1 MEKVQVL
8 IIGAGMGGVS
18 AAIWCKR
25 LGLQAVLIEKE
36 SHIGGQLKQIKNE
49 IWDYPPNTFAN
60 GTALLTELE
69 KNIDVAQL
77 DCRLNESLEK
87 IEPDRHVIQT
97 SKQSYLADYVIL
109 ATGVRPNTLGALE
122 HSSIV
127 LPANFS
133 TTADG
138 HLLEDKTVLIIGGG
152 DRAVE
157 SCYNLSSYTR
167 KIWLAVR
174 GKELRARLEWANRLK
189 TCTNVTILYQTQLV
203 GTVEDLPAKGVWLQ
217 TNEADPQFFEVDWI
231 LPRIG
236 VKGNLISS
244 EVILHNEEGFIQVNE
259 HQLTNLPWI
268 YAIGDL
274 ANGADYASLALAAGQ
289 AMKAVKHISLRLKEI

>member
-36 SHIGGQLKQIKNE
+36 PHIGGQLKQIKNE

-60 GTALLTELE
+60 GTALLTELR

-77 DCRLNESLEK
+77 DCRLNESLEEIDSK
-87 IEPDRHVIQT
+87 RQVIRT
-97 SKQSYLADYVIL
+97 SKQTYQADYVIL
-109 ATGVRPNTLGALE
+109 ATGVRPNTLVTLE
-122 HSSIV
+122 HSSMV
-127 LPANFS
+127 LPDNFS
-133 TTADG
+133 TTAQG
-138 HLLEDKTVLIIGGG
+138 YLLEDKRVLVIGGG

-157 SCYNLSSYTR
+157 SSYNLSSYT
-167 KIWLAVR
+167 KQIWLAVR
-174 GKELRARLEWANRLK
+174 GKELRARPEWTKRLETCAN
-189 TCTNVTILYQTQLV
+189 VSILYQTELV
-203 GTVEDLPAKGVWLQ
+203 GTVEDPLTRGVLLK
-217 TNEADPQFFEVDWI
+217 TNGAEPHFLEVDWI
-231 LPRIG
+231 LQRIG
-236 VKGNLISS
+236 VKGNLIPTDLL
-244 EVILHNEEGFIQVNE
+244 VRDQEGFIQVNE
-259 HQLTNLPWI
+259 HQLTNQPWI

-274 ANGADYASLALAAGQ
+274 TNGAAYASLALAAGQ